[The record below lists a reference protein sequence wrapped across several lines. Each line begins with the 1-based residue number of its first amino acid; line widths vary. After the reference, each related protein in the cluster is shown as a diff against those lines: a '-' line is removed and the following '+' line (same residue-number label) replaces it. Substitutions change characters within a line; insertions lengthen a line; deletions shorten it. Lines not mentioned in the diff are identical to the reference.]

1 MTEVLRQH
9 EAGSEIRRPEDVFRL
24 LERDGHLVPADYRAW
39 WLNYLGTHRQH
50 FLELLARV
58 QRSAR
63 ASDEVVDIG
72 NFPGHF
78 SVLLDQLGYR
88 VVGVDLDPARAGSLW
103 QKYGLKVLKA
113 DIEVDSLPLESGAAD
128 VVVLAEV
135 LEHLRLNPLHALK
148 ECHRILRVGG
158 RLILSVP
165 NVSPRHRIRFFLGR
179 DYQGDIVHEFESLE
193 SLGHMGHY
201 RLLSHR
207 EVAAVLG
214 YAKFSVRE
222 MRVAGWL
229 PGGRWTFVKF
239 FGPMR
244 NTFRSH
250 LYVVAEKTAGESSLV
265 S

>member
-1 MTEVLRQH
+1 MMVVARKHERRSEV
-9 EAGSEIRRPEDVFRL
+9 RRPEDVFRS
-24 LERDGHLVPADYRAW
+24 LERDGHLVPEDYRNW

-50 FLELLARV
+50 FLELLALV
-58 QRSAR
+58 EGSAG
-63 ASDEVVDIG
+63 APDQVVDVG

-78 SVLLDQLGYR
+78 SVLLDELGYR
-88 VVGVDLDPARAGSLW
+88 VVGVDLKPERAGALW
-103 QKYGLKVLKA
+103 QKYGLKVHKA
-113 DIEVDSLPLESGAAD
+113 DIEVDSLPLESCVAD

-135 LEHLRLNPLHALK
+135 LEHLRVNPLHALK
-148 ECHRILRVGG
+148 ECHRILRAGG
-158 RLILSVP
+158 CLILSVP

-179 DYQGDIVHEFESLE
+179 DYQGDIVQEFESLE

-250 LYVVAEKTAGESSLV
+250 LYVVAEKTAGESP
-265 S
+265 